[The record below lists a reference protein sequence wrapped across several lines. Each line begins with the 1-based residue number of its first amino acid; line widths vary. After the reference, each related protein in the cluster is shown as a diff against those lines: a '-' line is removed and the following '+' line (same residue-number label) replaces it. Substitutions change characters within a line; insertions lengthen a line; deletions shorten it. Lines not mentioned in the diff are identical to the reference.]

1 VTSAPRQLHQQ
12 GTARANE
19 TNDSEDWTQVM
30 KKKLKPAPVLGQEM
44 EMTTEN
50 VSSAKE
56 LSTLPSTETEP
67 IATVEPQ
74 VVEKRAL
81 EPAPTTLL
89 VTALEEQTESKDFP
103 TLDAEVEEERRDRL
117 DIALEDEVSFLQSKL
132 RLLELELEAKDQLME
147 QE

>member
-1 VTSAPRQLHQQ
+1 
-12 GTARANE
+12 
-19 TNDSEDWTQVM
+19 VM

-50 VSSAKE
+50 VLSAKE